1 MDGASKKWLNLAEVS
16 GQLYTYSY
24 REKRALKKP
33 YDSPFK
39 LTRKNVKSYH
49 SITCKWRQR
58 ERMYGEVRSI
68 FSREERRL
76 RERMKRLLD
85 WLSQRRMKE
94 AKWKD
99 ERESQLVLC
108 RYTLICKL
116 VSLGGILHSLYCLLF
131 RVKCHDIFGLSINE
145 FQNSYRALLT
155 CPSLSCFLERW
166 CSLMLMIFQNLSKNI
181 QCPFFYIPFMDSCHA
196 CHRVM

>member
-1 MDGASKKWLNLAEVS
+1 
-16 GQLYTYSY
+16 
-24 REKRALKKP
+24 
-33 YDSPFK
+33 
-39 LTRKNVKSYH
+39 
-49 SITCKWRQR
+49 
-58 ERMYGEVRSI
+58 MYGEVRSI

-85 WLSQRRMKE
+85 WLSQRRKKE

-108 RYTLICKL
+108 RYL
-116 VSLGGILHSLYCLLF
+116 LGGILHSLYCYLF

-155 CPSLSCFLERW
+155 CPSLSCL
-166 CSLMLMIFQNLSKNI
+166 L
-181 QCPFFYIPFMDSCHA
+181 
-196 CHRVM
+196 